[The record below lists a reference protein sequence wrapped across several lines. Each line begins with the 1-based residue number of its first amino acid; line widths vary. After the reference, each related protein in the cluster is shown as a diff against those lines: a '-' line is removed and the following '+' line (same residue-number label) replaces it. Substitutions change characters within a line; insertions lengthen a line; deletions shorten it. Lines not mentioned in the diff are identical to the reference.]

1 MTDIDMLCSLV
12 SLVVFIILINPLLF
26 TKMVIGCFYS
36 SDTLLKK
43 NNSHIV
49 SRSKNVDLVF
59 SSFSFS
65 FYFPFKLFF
74 HFSIFRTLGLGL
86 EVIGHTVTPVTSNG
100 VVITLIIGLK
110 KRE

>member
-59 SSFSFS
+59 FHFLSHFIFLSSYFSF
-65 FYFPFKLFF
+65 FYF
-74 HFSIFRTLGLGL
+74 
-86 EVIGHTVTPVTSNG
+86 
-100 VVITLIIGLK
+100 
-110 KRE
+110 

>member
-1 MTDIDMLCSLV
+1 MTNIDMLCSLV

-59 SSFSFS
+59 FIFFLILFSFQVI
-65 FYFPFKLFF
+65 F

-100 VVITLIIGLK
+100 VVITLIMGLK